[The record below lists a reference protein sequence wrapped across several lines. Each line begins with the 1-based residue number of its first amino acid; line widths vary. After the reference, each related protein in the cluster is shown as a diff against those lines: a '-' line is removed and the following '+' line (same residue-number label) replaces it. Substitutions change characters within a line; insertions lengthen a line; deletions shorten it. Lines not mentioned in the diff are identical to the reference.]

1 MAPTNSG
8 MAPIKR
14 MAIALARKSPPA
26 CDSSNGLYHRMV
38 EINKIKKERKDKLVE
53 IRASARKL
61 RKEADSLDYVLLQL
75 VGQSKTKR
83 DKSKE
88 LIAEAEALQILVT
101 ADESGGES
109 DGE

>member
-1 MAPTNSG
+1 MVRTNLG
-8 MAPIKR
+8 MAPRKGLATAAAKR
-14 MAIALARKSPPA
+14 SPPA
-26 CDSSNGLYHRMV
+26 CGPAGGMYHHMM

-75 VGQSKTKR
+75 VDQAKAKR
-83 DKSKE
+83 AKCKE
-88 LIAEAEALQILVT
+88 LIAEAEALQILAN
-101 ADESGGES
+101 ADESEDES

>member
-26 CDSSNGLYHRMV
+26 CDSSNGFYHRMV

-61 RKEADSLDYVLLQL
+61 RKEADSLDHTLLQL
-75 VGQSKTKR
+75 VELAQAKR
-83 DKSKE
+83 AKYKE
-88 LIAEAEALQILVT
+88 TAAEAEALQILVD
-101 ADESGGES
+101 ADEREDES